1 MLLLA
6 PLLLSLSFSCFP
18 GLERRRGRDKEEKK
32 RAAGAEKRKKR
43 SKKPEEEAHL
53 GVVDEVRDGRG
64 QEIGLGLEVRVE
76 DRDVV
81 VVRQLLEPF
90 FQCTGLVA
98 LAVGPAQSVAVDAT
112 LAPLGDLVV
121 DEVARRLVG
130 RVVEDLG
137 VLVGVVVFFL
147 ATKVRVFLLP
157 L

>member
-1 MLLLA
+1 MRKKKRKKERVSFS
-6 PLLLSLSFSCFP
+6 PLPLREREQRAACFFSRLFFSLSLSFSCFP

-81 VVRQLLEPF
+81 VVGQLLEP
-90 FQCTGLVA
+90 L
-98 LAVGPAQSVAVDAT
+98 LEGP
-112 LAPLGDLVV
+112 
-121 DEVARRLVG
+121 RLV
-130 RVVEDLG
+130 
-137 VLVGVVVFFL
+137 
-147 ATKVRVFLLP
+147 P
-157 L
+157 